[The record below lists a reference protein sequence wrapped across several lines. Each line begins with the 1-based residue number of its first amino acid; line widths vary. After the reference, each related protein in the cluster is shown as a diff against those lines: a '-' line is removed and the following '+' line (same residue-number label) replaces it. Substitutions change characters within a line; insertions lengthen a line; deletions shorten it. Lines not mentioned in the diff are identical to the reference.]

1 MINKLL
7 VAVIIIVAIGFIGF
21 LISNLEVADI
31 QEEENFDEYV
41 LLAEEWI
48 YENSLTFNERGGL
61 DLEHIRTVEI
71 EDGVYEITFNFNSS
85 FAGYGAI
92 KEDEMTAQVIT
103 PHVVVVV
110 VEGETIKSVVI
121 DDIFDE
127 TSNEENEMVE
137 VDVYFVVVRD
147 NNEELIAVK
156 RLLSINEEVEKNA
169 LLQLLLGLTEEEK
182 SLGYSTTINNNV
194 EINDFYIEEK
204 VAHVDFTEELN
215 VPGGSALVM
224 MIRDQIEK
232 TLLQFD
238 TIERVEISIEGETE
252 DILQP

>member
-204 VAHVDFTEELN
+204 VAQVDFTEELN

>member
-204 VAHVDFTEELN
+204 VAHVDFTEELT